1 MSEELSLPETN
12 GQPTVSPPKKV
23 DLTRQAIAGL
33 TPPHQAE
40 AMVREIWPS
49 VVEAQSGLAVLG
61 QKMMSSMVLAPLAWL
76 LLAPLYFKKILPF
89 LSKRYTLT
97 NRRLMIQRG
106 LKPRPVLEIAL
117 ADIDDVRIA
126 TDSHNAFYKCSTV
139 EILTNGKVAMTL
151 TGVPEADSFRNAIIN
166 AVAAWVPG
174 KAKTFRPFIA
184 ASVK

>member
-1 MSEELSLPETN
+1 MSDEQTLPETN
-12 GQPTVSPPKKV
+12 GQQTEAPPTKV
-23 DLTRQAIAGL
+23 DLSRQAIAGL

-49 VVEAQSGLAVLG
+49 VVEAQSGLAVIG
-61 QKMMSSMVLAPLAWL
+61 QKMMSSMILAPLGWL
-76 LLAPLYFKKILPF
+76 LLAPLYFKKIVPF

-106 LKPRPVLEIAL
+106 LKPCPAQEIAL
-117 ADIDDVRIA
+117 TDIDDVRIA
-126 TDSHNAFYKCSTV
+126 TDSHNAFYKCATL
-139 EILTNGKVAMTL
+139 EILTNGQVAMTL
-151 TGVPEADSFRNAIIN
+151 TGVPEPDSFRNAIIN
-166 AVAAWVPG
+166 AVTAWVPG